1 MYARLVTTC
10 RPFYKTDLRMAP
22 LNLYIDLSQYGL
34 GEFEDSQSA
43 IARPYR
49 RLFEDGADPGAI
61 SYLLIPS
68 VLSSQYEI
76 LGTLCETPGQRL
88 LFFPGCRIR
97 ELSSL
102 FNRGSTAEAQA
113 LDGIVDH
120 ITFETS
126 NRTRHITEILSN
138 GARRTV
144 LNLTKSQEM
153 APGLYAWFGMM
164 LSPRALL
171 DRVPGK
177 LWFSMECPD
186 SDAKR
191 RLELFRNAANTPRIS
206 TLPIGHP
213 TNDQFLQINFF
224 VDFEPT
230 QSRGQ
235 IRTFL
240 PNGPPELQRTIE
252 IPATM
257 TTQLYGLPL
266 RDSMRTLK
274 INALLGKEN
283 QRMMLDLASKDIVA
297 KRKDSVY
304 KSFPQI
310 EFTEWTPDGHL
321 RHSKFVGLRED
332 KDAREVMQEG

>member
-1 MYARLVTTC
+1 
-10 RPFYKTDLRMAP
+10 MAP
-22 LNLYIDLSQYGL
+22 LNLYIDLSRYGM
-34 GEFEDSQSA
+34 GELEDSQSA

-61 SYLLIPS
+61 SYVLIPS
-68 VLSSQYEI
+68 VLSNQYEI
-76 LGTLCETPGQRL
+76 LGTLCETPGDRL

-97 ELSSL
+97 ELNSH
-102 FNRGSTAEAQA
+102 FNRGSTTGAQT

-120 ITFETS
+120 ITFEIS
-126 NRTRHITEILSN
+126 NRKRHITEILSN

-144 LNLTKSQEM
+144 LNLTRSQEV
-153 APGLYAWFGMM
+153 APGLYAWFGML
-164 LSPRALL
+164 LSPRAWL

-177 LWFSMECPD
+177 LWFSTECPD
-186 SDAKR
+186 SDATR
-191 RLELFRNAANTPRIS
+191 RLDLFVGIYHLWVTNGKSANAGC
-206 TLPIGHP
+206 L
-213 TNDQFLQINFF
+213 
-224 VDFEPT
+224 EPM

-274 INALLGKEN
+274 INAITWQGEPAH
-283 QRMMLDLASKDIVA
+283 D
-297 KRKDSVY
+297 
-304 KSFPQI
+304 
-310 EFTEWTPDGHL
+310 
-321 RHSKFVGLRED
+321 VGF
-332 KDAREVMQEG
+332 GF